1 MGICISVACL
11 EDPKVSNFQV
21 MAKQWRRLKKDLGN
35 RIWAECILRLQGW
48 SKIVVTIQKELG
60 GRRFWSDFVLV
71 SLNLLDH
78 DMSFPVRALNLKV
91 SLVTEFKKLQGEKSV
106 LYISA
111 SLTLHLISNLI

>member
-21 MAKQWRRLKKDLGN
+21 MAKQWRHLKQDLGN

-91 SLVTEFKKLQGEKSV
+91 
-106 LYISA
+106 
-111 SLTLHLISNLI
+111 